1 MEIKVPRTESGWSGE
16 RIRDCGITGKTN
28 GRSQRS
34 RPKCSPW
41 CQIADSSKKGIGCAR
56 FMKPSSEQNV
66 TFYMAA
72 ARVRIAL
79 VAIEEKGFPW
89 AHSGS

>member
-1 MEIKVPRTESGWSGE
+1 
-16 RIRDCGITGKTN
+16 
-28 GRSQRS
+28 
-34 RPKCSPW
+34 
-41 CQIADSSKKGIGCAR
+41 
-56 FMKPSSEQNV
+56 MKPSSEQNV

-79 VAIEEKGFPW
+79 AAIEEKGFPW

>member
-1 MEIKVPRTESGWSGE
+1 
-16 RIRDCGITGKTN
+16 
-28 GRSQRS
+28 
-34 RPKCSPW
+34 
-41 CQIADSSKKGIGCAR
+41 
-56 FMKPSSEQNV
+56 MKPSSEQNV

-89 AHSGS
+89 AHSGF